1 MGGDM
6 AALERILTIP
16 GGAASFRAYV
26 GYSGWA
32 PGQLENEMKTGSW
45 ITLPADP
52 SIVFDRDPLRIWADI
67 MQSLGSRYE
76 IYSQMPP
83 DPSLN

>member
-6 AALERILTIP
+6 TALERILTVP
-16 GGAASFRAYV
+16 SGTAAFRAYV
-26 GYSGWA
+26 GYAGWA
-32 PGQLENEMKTGSW
+32 AGQLENEMKTGSW

-52 SIVFDRDPLRIWADI
+52 SIVFEKDPLRIWADI

-76 IYSQMPP
+76 MYAQMPA
-83 DPSLN
+83 DPNLN

>member
-1 MGGDM
+1 MRSVPRPGDWLD
-6 AALERILTIP
+6 AFCTSIVT
-16 GGAASFRAYV
+16 
-26 GYSGWA
+26 
-32 PGQLENEMKTGSW
+32 NELISW

-52 SIVFDRDPLRIWADI
+52 SIVFEKDPLRIWADI

-76 IYSQMPP
+76 MYAQMPP